1 VAESLGID
9 MKKTFVSVLIA
20 ASLMT
25 GCAAVSNIF
34 ARRELTTTGYA
45 RTTNQGDRHDT
56 LTSAKYRGQIFL
68 LLLVKDTSGFVG
80 SSQGSRMSGQFYSPQ
95 GVEVLR
101 WTCDSPDGKTGSV
114 SVGAETFDL
123 AKGGLFLVDP
133 GQGKAVTQQLLVDM
147 AQLQSDD
154 IGANLKAIAP
164 KHPQLAA
171 FLKDFDPPPKSA
183 P

>member
-1 VAESLGID
+1 

-25 GCAAVSNIF
+25 GCAAVSDIF
-34 ARRELTTTGYA
+34 ARWEVTTTSYIGA
-45 RTTNQGDRHDT
+45 TDHGDRYT
-56 LTSAKYRGQIFL
+56 QLTSAKYKGQLFL
-68 LLLVKDTSGFVG
+68 IMMVKDTNDSFS
-80 SSQGSRMSGQFYSPQ
+80 SSQGSRISGQFYSPQ
-95 GVEVLR
+95 GVEILR

-133 GQGKAVTQQLLVDM
+133 GQGKIVTQQLLVDM
-147 AQLQSDD
+147 AQLPSNNMSE
-154 IGANLKAIAP
+154 NLRAIEP
-164 KHPQLAA
+164 NHPQLAA
-171 FLKDFDPPPKSA
+171 FLKDFKPPNSA

>member
-1 VAESLGID
+1 
-9 MKKTFVSVLIA
+9 MKRIFVSVLIA

-25 GCAAVSNIF
+25 GCAAISDIF
-34 ARRELTTTGYA
+34 ARRELTTTGYSQ
-45 RTTNQGDRHDT
+45 TTEQGEQHDT
-56 LTSAKYRGQIFL
+56 LTSAKYKGQLFL
-68 LLLVKDTSGFVG
+68 LLLVKDTSGFIG
-80 SSQGSRMSGQFYSPQ
+80 SSQGSRMSGQFYSRQ

-147 AQLQSDD
+147 AQFQSDD
-154 IGANLKAIAP
+154 IGENLKAIAP
-164 KHPQLAA
+164 SHPQLAT
-171 FLKDFDPPPKSA
+171 FLKDFDPPPKAA